1 MQGTGRTRF
10 SAALIGPVL
19 GAVFGAVVLVFA
31 GTGVRPQSGETIRLI
46 LPFAPGGP
54 AGVMARVVAEQI
66 GATGGPSMVIES
78 HPGAA
83 TEIGTEYVYRSEP
96 DGNTLGI
103 ISNSFVTLPHLRKLK
118 YDPLTDFA
126 PICDLADFP
135 PLIAVNSTSPY
146 RKLADLID
154 AAHAQPGKPTLGSI
168 GPGSSSQMAFEM
180 LKREAKANITFV
192 PFAGYTPAIQALLG
206 NQITSVIADLA
217 SLQGQLQSGQLRAL
231 ATMTAK
237 RIESLP
243 DLPTVTESGYDVQQ
257 QFFGGVIAPGK
268 TPKQKIA
275 NLIKIF
281 SAALQSQEI
290 RTKFIGY
297 GYFPAGACGADY
309 AAILRRDY
317 DDYGKIVQETGMKM
331 E

>member
-10 SAALIGPVL
+10 GAALIGTVL
-19 GAVFGAVVLVFA
+19 GAVLLVFA
-31 GTGVRPQSGETIRLI
+31 GTGAQPQSGETIRLI
-46 LPFAPGGP
+46 LPFPPGGP
-54 AGVMARVVAEQI
+54 ADIMARVVAEQI
-66 GATGGPSMVIES
+66 GAAGGPSMVIES

-83 TEIGTEYVYRSEP
+83 TEIGTEYLYRSEP

-168 GPGSSSQMAFEM
+168 GPGSSSQMAFEV
-180 LKREAKANITFV
+180 LKREARANITFV
-192 PFAGYTPAIQALLG
+192 PFTGYTPAIQALLG

-217 SLQGQLQSGQLRAL
+217 SLLGQIQSGQLRAL
-231 ATMTAK
+231 ATTTAK
-237 RIESLP
+237 RIETLP
-243 DLPTVTESGYDVQQ
+243 DLPTVTESGYNVQE

-268 TPKQKIA
+268 TPKEKIA
-275 NLIKIF
+275 SLIKIF
-281 SAALQSQEI
+281 YAALQSKET
-290 RTKFIGY
+290 RTKFIGH

-317 DDYGKIVQETGMKM
+317 DDYGKIIEETGMKL

>member
-1 MQGTGRTRF
+1 MQGIGRTRF
-10 SAALIGPVL
+10 GAALIGTVL
-19 GAVFGAVVLVFA
+19 GAVLLVFA
-31 GTGVRPQSGETIRLI
+31 GTEAQPQSGETIRLI
-46 LPFAPGGP
+46 LPFPPGGP
-54 AGVMARVVAEQI
+54 ADIMARVVAEQI

-83 TEIGTEYVYRSEP
+83 TEIGTEYLYRSEP

-146 RKLADLID
+146 HKLADLID
-154 AAHAQPGKPTLGSI
+154 AAHAQPGKLTLGSI

-192 PFAGYTPAIQALLG
+192 PFTGYTPAIQALLG

-217 SLQGQLQSGQLRAL
+217 SLQGQTPERPIAGAGDNDSQTDRNPAGSADRHRVRLRCPTAIFRRRDRTGKNTEAKDRKFDQDFFCRAL
-231 ATMTAK
+231 KAK
-237 RIESLP
+237 R
-243 DLPTVTESGYDVQQ
+243 SGPSSSAMGI
-257 QFFGGVIAPGK
+257 FRPAHAGRI
-268 TPKQKIA
+268 TPLFCAGITMITARSSRK
-275 NLIKIF
+275 
-281 SAALQSQEI
+281 
-290 RTKFIGY
+290 
-297 GYFPAGACGADY
+297 PA
-309 AAILRRDY
+309 
-317 DDYGKIVQETGMKM
+317 
-331 E
+331 